1 MATPPF
7 ATLLYA
13 LEAPRSG
20 GDTLFSDG
28 VAAFASLSAGLQQQ
42 LRGLRSTHSSAVS
55 PTPTVVPAAESVWR
69 HPRPTHER
77 LFGPQLRGIDF
88 RKYDNGSHAASAK
101 KPLEATHPAVRRQ

>member
-13 LEAPRSG
+13 LDAPRSG

-28 VAAFASLSAGLQQQ
+28 VAAFASLSPGLQQQ

-55 PTPTVVPAAESVWR
+55 PSPAVVPAEERVWR
-69 HPRPTHER
+69 LQDRYER

-88 RKYDNGSHAASAK
+88 RKYDNGSHAESAK
-101 KPLEATHPAVRRQ
+101 KPLEATHPAVLRQ